1 MLVGAE
7 AWVSSRDEIHVSNP
21 TGLEVAQPS
30 VSPEPGA
37 TLSVSPSAGC
47 QPTTLSIGKINVD
60 THVLAVGIDSAGRQ
74 SVPNN
79 PTDVSWWRD
88 GSLPGQPGNAVF
100 AGHTWSQG
108 DGVFDRL
115 SELNAGDLVVVHGK
129 GCALT
134 FAVTTVSRH
143 VPVNLSSKQVE
154 ELYAT
159 SGPSGLVLIT
169 CGDYSNGEYHSRIV
183 VEANLSE

>member
-7 AWVSSRDEIHVSNP
+7 AWVSSLDETRVSHLSSP
-21 TGLEVAQPS
+21 EEAQPS
-30 VSPEPGA
+30 VSPVISGV
-37 TLSVSPSAGC
+37 TLAPAGVC
-47 QPTTLSIGKINVD
+47 VPEELSIDKIKVNTKVVATGLD
-60 THVLAVGIDSAGRQ
+60 DSGGQ
-74 SVPNN
+74 IVPNN
-79 PTDVSWWRD
+79 PRDVSWWRD

-115 SELNAGDLVVVHGK
+115 SELNVDDLVVVHGK

-134 FAVTTVSRH
+134 FVVTTVQRH
-143 VPVNLSSKQVE
+143 VPVNLSAKQVE